1 MRRIIWILNTDTVGG
16 AERFVIESIG
26 FFPQDKGKLT
36 IAAKPHLLS
45 LIPDNAS
52 VEKRIFDI
60 GPKLGRKTI
69 LDFIIKW
76 KFYQKRIKGLL
87 DCGFDLVMLQY
98 KKEQFLTSLPA
109 FSLGIPV
116 IWVEHAPPPAAFVKN
131 PFAMMLYRKAASR
144 AKRVITF
151 SERSKRRF
159 IAFSLS
165 EDKISLASVGV
176 ALRPIER
183 KERFPTIAVVS
194 RLSREK
200 NIKAILDILPRITR
214 SFPDTKLIIAGD
226 GNRRDFLESYV
237 NRLNLDRNVE
247 FLGFVEDIQ
256 NVYAI
261 ATIVVLPSLQEG
273 VPLSLV
279 EAAGYGVPV
288 VATDVGGVSE
298 VVVDGKSGFLVP
310 VRDKNALYE
319 KIYLLLSTPSLRR
332 RFSIE
337 AKRIYQEKFLPE
349 RSFPYFWERV
359 LE

>member
-16 AERFVIESIG
+16 AEKFVIESIG
-26 FFPQDKGKLT
+26 FFPQEKGKLT

-45 LIPDNAS
+45 LIPDNVP

-69 LDFIIKW
+69 LDLIIGW
-76 KFYQKRIKGLL
+76 RFYQKRIKRLL
-87 DCGFDLVMLQY
+87 EEGFDIVILQY
-98 KKEQFLTSLPA
+98 KKEQLLASLPA
-109 FSLGIPV
+109 FSLGVPV

-151 SERSKRRF
+151 SDRSRRRF
-159 IAFSLS
+159 IALGLS
-165 EDKISLASVGV
+165 RGKISLASVGV
-176 ALRPIER
+176 ALHPIER

-194 RLSREK
+194 RLSKEK
-200 NIKAILDILPRITR
+200 NIEVVLDILPLIIR

-226 GNRRDFLESYV
+226 GDRRDFLELYV
-237 NRLNLDRNVE
+237 NQLNLDRNVE

-273 VPLSLV
+273 IPLSLV
-279 EAAGYGVPV
+279 EAAGYGIPV
-288 VATDVGGVSE
+288 VATDVGGISE

-310 VRDKNALYE
+310 VGDKEALYN
-319 KIYLLLSTPSLRR
+319 KIYLLLSNPYLRQQ
-332 RFSIE
+332 FSIR
-337 AKRIYQEKFLPE
+337 ARRIYQEKFLPE
-349 RSFPYFWERV
+349 KSFPYFWGKV
-359 LE
+359 LQ